1 MPRVINVDK
10 NAVYPL
16 AVDKLKASK
25 QLPNTSQLRQIKYL
39 NNLVEQEHR
48 FIKRLTKLGM
58 GFGTFHSA
66 RRTLRG
72 MEAMNMIRSRTDPQ
86 PQKRGHYGTDL
97 FDQSSLR
104 TSCLNFLLF
113 LQYWLFC
120 SLFATQPVLLKA
132 TLVNWYW
139 YCPWFAMPPF
149 YLIGRTNLMWG
160 NSLAEPDCEDY
171 PVSIHQK
178 YWLEQYRDIYPVG
191 LVEKDW
197 REEIRRKIIDLQPAP
212 VTAPKIKQLK
222 IEGDLI
228 QPDQPTKPKGYKRAK
243 SRKKSKSLF

>member
-1 MPRVINVDK
+1 MKRISRLARSLAEGLFREPASQTCKPRPVGGAGSLVKVKGQWKYLYRAVDSFGNTLDFLLRGQRDASSAQRFFRKVLSACHSQMPRVINVDK

-48 FIKRLTKLGM
+48 FIKRLTKPGM

-120 SLFATQPVLLKA
+120 SLFATQP
-132 TLVNWYW
+132 
-139 YCPWFAMPPF
+139 
-149 YLIGRTNLMWG
+149 
-160 NSLAEPDCEDY
+160 
-171 PVSIHQK
+171 
-178 YWLEQYRDIYPVG
+178 
-191 LVEKDW
+191 
-197 REEIRRKIIDLQPAP
+197 
-212 VTAPKIKQLK
+212 
-222 IEGDLI
+222 
-228 QPDQPTKPKGYKRAK
+228 
-243 SRKKSKSLF
+243 